1 VTEPITRLFER
12 AERAGDPLP
21 VPETAG
27 VVARARRIRARR
39 RLLAAAGT
47 AAAVIA
53 AVGAVHL
60 LAPGA
65 APGGGLPAMSPTAS
79 DRALGRSAD
88 GLLLPVDLGPVGWTR
103 DPGAATAGPLTGL
116 SQPGCAGGSTGAWSA
131 LGENGQTAMFRGRTP
146 TGAEWIASETVVAT
160 LGARSRQQIS
170 GLLHATSTGCT
181 ALDAHTVVLAANDT
195 MLISGTLLPSG
206 AVGYAQGYALSGSAW
221 VTVDTLPGGA
231 IGGVSLPGQ
240 TAWLTDVIASAVER
254 VTGTRPVTP
263 PPNAAARRAA
273 AAGASA
279 SIDLSNDIRTIAPAP
294 AGTAPAGTGAPR
306 GFLPLAALGTTGAW
320 TVGDQPTD
328 RVTANATTITLPVV
342 GPVAALSVTAPGAA
356 HPGWRQRV
364 DPLRDRDPPE
374 RRPGVLGPA
383 DADPVAV
390 RRSDGDRRAVRRDD
404 RGRAH
409 RHEHRAHPHAT
420 LRAPGHQPGL
430 GAARD
435 RARAARHPARRR
447 RRRPRPARRHGLA
460 RRAARP
466 GTDGGHPVTGAGP
479 GQGRSSAISGAGG
492 TGRPAAVHRAS
503 GSS

>member
-1 VTEPITRLFER
+1 MTEPITRLFER

-103 DPGAATAGPLTGL
+103 DPGAATAGPLTDL

-342 GPVAALSVTAPGAA
+342 GPVAALSVTAPGGQQLYRGWTGTPHTPDGGNEWILSETVIHLNAA
-356 HPGWRQRV
+356 QASSVRQTLTRLRSAGPTGIGEPFGAMTVVARTGTSIVLTRTQPSGHPGISQAWA
-364 DPLRDRDPPE
+364 LRGTVLVQLDTL
-374 RRPGVLGPA
+374 PG
-383 DADPVAV
+383 
-390 RRSDGDRRAVRRDD
+390 
-404 RGRAH
+404 
-409 RHEHRAHPHAT
+409 
-420 LRAPGHQPGL
+420 
-430 GAARD
+430 
-435 RARAARHPARRR
+435 
-447 RRRPRPARRHGLA
+447 
-460 RRAARP
+460 
-466 GTDGGHPVTGAGP
+466 
-479 GQGRSSAISGAGG
+479 GAGG
-492 TGRPAAVHRAS
+492 GRDLPGGTAWLAGLLDPALTAATR
-503 GSS
+503 